1 MDTIAVCARIV
12 STDDCELRGAIFI
25 HGDFKFTEAFDPESA
40 WWVPL
45 QEDDSDVGVHFWQM
59 VNAILQLRSID
70 PVNDAPALHHGCCA
84 ERERKRKSKWNG
96 SWRNA
101 SGRRARDCA
110 RYLGVGV
117 CEPTKES
124 LTFDDEAEQRTTPIT
139 FGHGWRHSRSCRS
152 IPKRAQ
158 RSMFSADDAVSKLEK
173 GCKSVPGLISFRGS
187 PQG

>member
-59 VNAILQLRSID
+59 VNAIIQLRSID

-124 LTFDDEAEQRTTPIT
+124 LTFDDEAEQRTTLIT
-139 FGHGWRHSRSCRS
+139 FGHRLCATREAVEVSQSALNARCFLPMTRCPNWRMVASQC
-152 IPKRAQ
+152 PA
-158 RSMFSADDAVSKLEK
+158 
-173 GCKSVPGLISFRGS
+173 
-187 PQG
+187 